1 MPGCVSSANPKK
13 RKRKLEKNNTK
24 PLIWPLIIVLVV
36 VALDQATKI
45 WALNALTGRGSV
57 EVFGNFFMFTLVFN
71 QGGALGTN
79 LGSSI
84 YYLIISILILPFLFY
99 YVYRYRFQLLLSW
112 PLAFISAGALG
123 NIIDRIYLGQVVD
136 FIDIDFF
143 DFNFFGQ
150 HIQRWWTFNIADA
163 AISCGIVFL
172 LVISFLPGKFLEKLS
187 ESSEKRNEIG
197 ISTVAN
203 DGNAED

>member
-1 MPGCVSSANPKK
+1 M
-13 RKRKLEKNNTK
+13 
-24 PLIWPLIIVLVV
+24 V
-36 VALDQATKI
+36 VALDQVTKI
-45 WALNALTGRGSV
+45 WALTALADRGSV
-57 EVFGNFFMFTLVFN
+57 EVFGNFLMFTLVFN

-79 LGSSI
+79 FGSSI

-99 YVYRYRFQLLLSW
+99 YIYRYRFQALMSW
-112 PLAFISAGALG
+112 PLAFISGGALG

-136 FIDIDFF
+136 FIDIDFI

-172 LVISFLPGKFLEKLS
+172 IIVSFLPARYLEKRQ
-187 ESSEKRNEIG
+187 ESSGDRAKTET
-197 ISTVAN
+197 STAAN
-203 DGNAED
+203 AGNADK

>member
-13 RKRKLEKNNTK
+13 RKRKLEKNNAK
-24 PLIWPLIIVLVV
+24 LLLWPLIIVLVV

-45 WALNALTGRGSV
+45 WALNALADRSSV
-57 EVFGNFFMFTLVFN
+57 EVLGRFFMFTLVFN

-79 LGSSI
+79 FGSSV
-84 YYLIISILILPFLFY
+84 YYLVISILILPFLFY
-99 YVYRYRFQLLLSW
+99 YIYRYRQTCLLSW

-150 HIQRWWTFNIADA
+150 HVERWWTFNIADA

-172 LVISFLPGKFLEKLS
+172 LIVSFLPSKMLDKQPETSGEEK
-187 ESSEKRNEIG
+187 E
-197 ISTVAN
+197 TAAAN
-203 DGNAED
+203 AGRADR